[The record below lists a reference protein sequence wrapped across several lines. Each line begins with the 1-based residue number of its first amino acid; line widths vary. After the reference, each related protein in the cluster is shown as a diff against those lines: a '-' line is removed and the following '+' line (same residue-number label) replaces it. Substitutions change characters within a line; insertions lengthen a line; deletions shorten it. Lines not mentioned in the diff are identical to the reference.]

1 MGNADAG
8 AALMSFMVNTSWS
21 IACATMILGATG
33 NTLASMICF
42 MCLMCFGMIG
52 IAAFISDPPN
62 LGGAPSSS
70 RASAGDPYT
79 VAFLFMI
86 FFWPLGVCLLVC
98 GLILAMVRSVK

>member
-1 MGNADAG
+1 MKNAEAG
-8 AALMSFMVNTSWS
+8 TALASFMVNTSWS

-42 MCLMCFGMIG
+42 MCLMCFGLVG
-52 IAAFISDPPN
+52 IASVLSDPPQIHTSN
-62 LGGAPSSS
+62 KRPSV
-70 RASAGDPYT
+70 RGPYT
-79 VAFLFMI
+79 IAFLFMI